1 MENKKFDK
9 IEKEI
14 SQIKDKIYI
23 LNKKDSQTFLLPFLK
38 IKKKTKRTII
48 TEAKLPN
55 LKLSLNENEEVV
67 KRLCFYKNN
76 YRKETK
82 DDDEIRFSTYERDNL
97 QTECTDE
104 VYRTIQYKTGKR
116 NEYLLNENSKT
127 NIYEKNNIISKLKKS
142 RNMIYTIDVNKRTIE
157 TDSDENYDNNR
168 IKTIPKTIIHE
179 TALKTIKTTKNN
191 ESLIKNK
198 SKKEDIEAEIENS
211 KKNLNFLKEKYM
223 NLSRN
228 YVNVNIKLNELK
240 YEKEAF
246 LNILEKYIRKYEE
259 YVEEADN
266 NGNLNKRKNS
276 NHKEKD
282 EIKEEDYLKRT
293 NLKKKVNKLNDDID
307 VIKKEILISNF
318 IKDSLTNDIH
328 KVEFEVKE
336 KEKEIYEKVDLL
348 TKYYHLILEE
358 GVEVMK
364 TGLTWIILSIWKINS
379 EVLLSKLPKHLDISI
394 VKYLFLRAHKEI
406 ELMKTERLL
415 LEIKDI
421 VRVFRGREYRQQK
434 RKLKLVFK
442 KEDVESSL
450 FKFRTRIGVM
460 KIKKKEENK
469 SNFIGKSV
477 FLKKEDENL
486 LKHGYHA
493 MKKYFHSKFDF
504 RDDEKEE
511 NYEYSQI
518 VRYVEELE
526 VFSRRLNDDLEEMK
540 RNEIRR
546 IVNEYLFNNYERKYK
561 VKIEKVF
568 SSIVGENISEEMK
581 YFFEERK
588 RFVRNFEACRCYKK

>member
-14 SQIKDKIYI
+14 SQIKDKIQI
-23 LNKKDSQTFLLPFLK
+23 LNSKDNQKFSLPFLK
-38 IKKKTKRTII
+38 IIKKTKRTIK

-76 YRKETK
+76 YRKEGK
-82 DDDEIRFSTYERDNL
+82 DDDDDVRFSTYEKDNL

-104 VYRTIQYKTGKR
+104 VYRTIQYKTGKK
-116 NEYLLNENSKT
+116 NEYLLNESSKASMHQNS
-127 NIYEKNNIISKLKKS
+127 NIGSKIKKS
-142 RNMIYTIDVNKRTIE
+142 RNLIYTLDVNKRTIE
-157 TDSDENYDNNR
+157 TDSDENDNENIR
-168 IKTIPKTIIHE
+168 KKTIAKTNIYE
-179 TALKTIKTTKNN
+179 TELKTIKTTKNN
-191 ESLIKNK
+191 DSLINNRF
-198 SKKEDIEAEIENS
+198 KKEDIEEEIETS
-211 KKNLNFLKEKYM
+211 KKNLNFLKEKHM

-228 YVNVNIKLNELK
+228 YENVNIKLNELK
-240 YEKEAF
+240 YEKEAH

-259 YVEEADN
+259 YVEEVDN
-266 NGNLNKRKNS
+266 NENLNRRQNS

-282 EIKEEDYLKRT
+282 EIKKEDYLKRT
-293 NLKKKVNKLNDDID
+293 NLKKKVNKINDDIA

-318 IKDSLTNDIH
+318 IKDSLMNDIH
-328 KVEFEVKE
+328 KVELQVKE

-348 TKYYHLILEE
+348 SKYYHLILEE

-364 TGLTWIILSIWKINS
+364 TGLSWIILSIWKINS

-434 RKLKLVFK
+434 RKLKIIFK
-442 KEDVESSL
+442 KEDVESGL
-450 FKFRTRIGVM
+450 IKFRTRIGVL

-469 SNFIGKSV
+469 ANFIRKSV
-477 FLKKEDENL
+477 FLIKEDEHQL
-486 LKHGYHA
+486 QHGYHA
-493 MKKYFHSKFDF
+493 MKKYLCDF
-504 RDDEKEE
+504 RLDEKEE
-511 NYEYSQI
+511 NNEYSHI

-526 VFSRRLNDDLEEMK
+526 VFSRKLNADLQEMK
-540 RNEIRR
+540 KNEIQR
-546 IVNEYLFNNYERKYK
+546 IINEYLFNNYERRYK

-581 YFFEERK
+581 NFFEERK